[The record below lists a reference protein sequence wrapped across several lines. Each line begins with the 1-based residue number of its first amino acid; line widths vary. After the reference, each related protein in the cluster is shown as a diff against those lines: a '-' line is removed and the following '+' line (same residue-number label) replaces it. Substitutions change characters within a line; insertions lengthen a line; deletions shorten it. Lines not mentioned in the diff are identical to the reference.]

1 MGIGFPQMLQKCDY
15 GTTTYIYSIEISGS
29 LESEYTISSHVIP
42 IY

>member
-29 LESEYTISSHVIP
+29 LESRIAIAP
-42 IY
+42 M